1 MKREAGWVF
10 KNARI
15 MDCSLHTKFSM
26 RKTVVEYI
34 SLLTVGEYVVQFQT
48 TIALT
53 KNGTVRLSGPA
64 PLDTEKVKSEKK
76 LEDEELLKL
85 IAEPLKAGKPK
96 KPKKKKTG
104 AGDKG
109 EEEEDDK

>member
-1 MKREAGWVF
+1 MQRAWITHRIRSSLRE
-10 KNARI
+10 RRY
-15 MDCSLHTKFSM
+15 FSP
-26 RKTVVEYI
+26 RENGADN
-34 SLLTVGEYVVQFQT
+34 LGEYVAQFQT

-64 PLDTEKVKSEKK
+64 ALDTSKVKSEKK

-96 KPKKKKTG
+96 NKKKKKTT
-104 AGDKG
+104 GDDKAD
-109 EEEEDDK
+109 EEEEGK